1 MNHSVKVTD
10 DTYWLGSNDHQ
21 TDLFESLWPLPKGV
35 TYNCYLIKDEKT
47 ALIDTVKGPFLT
59 QLVEKLKDL
68 LGDSPLDYLV
78 VNHMEPDHSG
88 AIKLL
93 RCVYPELRIIGNA
106 QTRGMLENF
115 YGLTDNIHIVKDGD
129 TIDMGKHKLS
139 FHLVPMVHWPETMV
153 TYDQTTKALFSCDAF
168 GGFGSLDGGIF
179 DDEVDMK
186 YYEDEVLRY
195 FSNIVGR
202 YSPQVQ
208 KAIQKLKGL
217 DISVVAPSHGPI
229 HRENPGRIITLY
241 DRWSR
246 NETECGAVI
255 VFGSMYG
262 NTQKMA
268 ETVARAMAE
277 EGIEKMAYHDI
288 SRSHISYVVKDI
300 WKYKGLVLASCTYN
314 TTLFPPMAD
323 LIMHLRNKM
332 MKGRML
338 GILGSYSWS
347 KGALAELQNFADS
360 GDWEL
365 VEPTVE
371 VKSAPFGE
379 DLEKCMNLGRNM
391 AQKMKMC
398 YLPDIN

>member
-1 MNHSVKVTD
+1 
-10 DTYWLGSNDHQ
+10 
-21 TDLFESLWPLPKGV
+21 
-35 TYNCYLIKDEKT
+35 
-47 ALIDTVKGPFLT
+47 
-59 QLVEKLKDL
+59 
-68 LGDSPLDYLV
+68 
-78 VNHMEPDHSG
+78 
-88 AIKLL
+88 
-93 RCVYPELRIIGNA
+93 
-106 QTRGMLENF
+106 
-115 YGLTDNIHIVKDGD
+115 
-129 TIDMGKHKLS
+129 
-139 FHLVPMVHWPETMV
+139 
-153 TYDQTTKALFSCDAF
+153 
-168 GGFGSLDGGIF
+168 
-179 DDEVDMK
+179 
-186 YYEDEVLRY
+186 
-195 FSNIVGR
+195 
-202 YSPQVQ
+202 
-208 KAIQKLKGL
+208 
-217 DISVVAPSHGPI
+217 
-229 HRENPGRIITLY
+229 
-241 DRWSR
+241 
-246 NETECGAVI
+246 
-255 VFGSMYG
+255 
-262 NTQKMA
+262 MA